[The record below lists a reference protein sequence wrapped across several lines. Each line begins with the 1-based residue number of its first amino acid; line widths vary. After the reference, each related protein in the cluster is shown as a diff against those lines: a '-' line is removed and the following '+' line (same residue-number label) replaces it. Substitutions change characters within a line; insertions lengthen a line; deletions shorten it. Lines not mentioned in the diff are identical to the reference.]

1 MTIYSRGKYGKR
13 EGAKQLAELR
23 RRGLRR
29 GQLKKKQVRRHRM
42 GEKGKRTVG
51 RRKWVWCQ

>member
-23 RRGLRR
+23 TE
-29 GQLKKKQVRRHRM
+29 KKRFKERTT
-42 GEKGKRTVG
+42 EKEAS
-51 RRKWVWCQ
+51 